1 KVKVKLKNYFPVIFI
16 TLVVLISVSLLV
28 GIDSI
33 TAEKIE
39 QQEEQKVRQML
50 GEMFIDMDRSE
61 FHDENEIY
69 TIYSDD
75 DVIGFAFLA
84 LGRGY
89 GGDINILVGLED
101 ETTLKG
107 ITIISQTETPGLGT
121 RITDSDF
128 TDMFT
133 GTKIDDIGLKRDNG
147 GIDALT
153 GATISSRAVVDAVKA
168 EALEKVTQLKGGE

>member
-1 KVKVKLKNYFPVIFI
+1 MKTKLKNYFPVIFL
-16 TLVVLISVSLLV
+16 TLVTLISVSLLV

-33 TAEKIE
+33 TAEKIK

-50 GEMFIDMDRSE
+50 GEMFTDMIEYKIDD
-61 FHDENEIY
+61 EIY
-69 TIYSDD
+69 TIYSDENEE
-75 DVIGFAFLA
+75 DVIGYALLA

-101 ETTLKG
+101 ATTLKG

-121 RITDSDF
+121 RITGSDF
-128 TDMFT
+128 TDEFT
-133 GTKIDDIGLKRDNG
+133 GMAIDDIGLKRDGG

-168 EALEKVTQLKGGE
+168 EVLEKVAQLNGGE

>member
-1 KVKVKLKNYFPVIFI
+1 MKVKLKNYFPVIFI

-28 GIDSI
+28 GIDSV
-33 TAEKIE
+33 TADKIAE
-39 QQEEQKVRQML
+39 QERQKVEKML
-50 GEMFIDMDRSE
+50 SEMFTAMYEYSFD
-61 FHDENEIY
+61 DENEIY
-69 TIYSDD
+69 TINSDE
-75 DVIGFAFLA
+75 DVIGYAFLA

-107 ITIISQTETPGLGT
+107 VTIISQTETPGLGT
-121 RITDSDF
+121 RIADTNF
-128 TDMFT
+128 TDRFT
-133 GTKIDDIGLKRDNG
+133 GMGIDDIGLARDGG

-168 EALEKVTQLKGGE
+168 EALEKVAQLNGGE